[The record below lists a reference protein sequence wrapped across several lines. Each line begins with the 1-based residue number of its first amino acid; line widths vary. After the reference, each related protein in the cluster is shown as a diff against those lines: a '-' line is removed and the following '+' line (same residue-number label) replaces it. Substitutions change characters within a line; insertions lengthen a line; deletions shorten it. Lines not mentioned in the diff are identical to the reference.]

1 MADDPIRKYLNAQ
14 DQYHEATK
22 KVEVMVG
29 DLTEIAIHL
38 RNWRTVVIGSC
49 GGFPMDMMRAPD
61 LDVRDH
67 NWPQPQPLRQA
78 MIDWHHAK
86 RDMQNAWRQVPEK
99 DQRGLRSP
107 E

>member
-1 MADDPIRKYLNAQ
+1 
-14 DQYHEATK
+14 
-22 KVEVMVG
+22 
-29 DLTEIAIHL
+29 
-38 RNWRTVVIGSC
+38 
-49 GGFPMDMMRAPD
+49 MDMMRAPD